1 MALYCWRRN
10 SFEGCCH
17 ALPWSSWSPLL
28 SSWCCPCCASPLPFS
43 LVIRSP
49 YLNIIRVSN
58 AGKDVNKI
66 INPKSW
72 LLPPLLA
79 REQWRSLLS
88 TRGAS
93 TRVTKPVKWMSS
105 LIATLVRKGLSG
117 HSELLSWGRRCSD
130 PSSLQKCLVGACRA
144 ELTSRRGW
152 GRPVLEPAA
161 GEPVTYLH
169 WPAQPRATEPSY
181 TRASP
186 AFN

>member
-79 REQWRSLLS
+79 REQWRNLLS

-93 TRVTKPVKWMSS
+93 TRVTKPGKVNELFDRNPGKKGSQWAQWTTLMGKEMQWPI
-105 LIATLVRKGLSG
+105 LIAEMPCR
-117 HSELLSWGRRCSD
+117 
-130 PSSLQKCLVGACRA
+130 SLQSWADIKERVREAGAGASSWRACDIPPLASSTQSHRAFLHQGFTCL
-144 ELTSRRGW
+144 
-152 GRPVLEPAA
+152 
-161 GEPVTYLH
+161 
-169 WPAQPRATEPSY
+169 
-181 TRASP
+181 
-186 AFN
+186 